1 MLATIALF
9 LLTFPLVAAVEL
21 KTCNDEI
28 TRGIKT
34 HTISPNDPIFFHN
47 GTNYMSQLDDLQLTI
62 EGCIKTYPK
71 PNFDLYDDMWPRLLT
86 WLLPALLLVGN
97 LHVARVGTVNR
108 LFATLHFMGDPIDSA
123 WSLLTKA
130 EVWNRFYAIAFHHTA
145 PAPDSEAMAR
155 AYAAILSAFEE
166 LTNDMSSVS
175 KELQTIINENGARL
189 DKQDMEHIMLE
200 AAEELVDS
208 RSNEVL
214 RTCLVI
220 FNYLWSVLSALVP
233 EIGGKQSSQP
243 GGRIGTAMFLSFLVT
258 VVMLSNTLSGFVSC
272 RTCLRIMERYCRTLS
287 GKKRDQHVFLNS
299 PLLAS
304 KLGLCA
310 TKPGPSIVDF
320 IDTQPWTGSLYYR
333 PRKSLPHA
341 AESDRSL
348 FHLLMLSLA
357 PVLIATSCAFVIIW
371 FTLTIG
377 LDCRSLWVIS
387 CGSALMLSPV
397 LTWLIQVFCKGQL
410 AWCLTVAKD
419 FMLGVPILI
428 VIVSSSIGVFNTCT
442 CWGSVFSRGH
452 SKAYVRLDPIS
463 ERVYNA
469 HHIYP
474 AMVATCLGLQ
484 LVTYAL
490 MIRVMRPGAKVFR
503 PDEDTKMKTY
513 RHVHGFNPSETE
525 MHTRSHISN
534 TSHLWHRRSTA
545 SSDAGELLLPP
556 PALSPHAS
564 PQLGPHSQP
573 TIWSGEY
580 SVPGNERDW
589 ARSER
594 VSSYAGSPQTTAGQP
609 LLGSPVLRRF

>member
-1 MLATIALF
+1 MSATIASF

-28 TRGIKT
+28 TRGIKND
-34 HTISPNDPIFFHN
+34 TISPNDPIFFHN
-47 GTNYMSQLDDLQLTI
+47 GTNYMSQLDDLHLTI
-62 EGCIKTYPK
+62 EGCIKTCPK

-108 LFATLHFMGDPIDSA
+108 LFATLHFMGVPIDSA

-130 EVWNRFYAIAFHHTA
+130 EVWNRFYAIALQHN
-145 PAPDSEAMAR
+145 PAGPDSEAMAR

-166 LTNDMSSVS
+166 LTDDMPSVS
-175 KELQTIINENGARL
+175 KELETIINENGARL

-258 VVMLSNTLSGFVSC
+258 VVMLSNTLSGFVSR
-272 RTCLRIMERYCRTLS
+272 RTCLRIMERYCRTLK
-287 GKKRDQHVFLNS
+287 GKKRDQHVFPHS

-304 KLGLCA
+304 KLGLYT
-310 TKPGPSIVDF
+310 TKPNPSIVDF
-320 IDTQPWTGSLYYR
+320 IDAQPWTGSLYNYR
-333 PRKSLPHA
+333 PKKALLKAS
-341 AESDRSL
+341 ESDRSRI
-348 FHLLMLSLA
+348 HLLMLSLA

-371 FTLTIG
+371 FTPTIG

-387 CGSALMLSPV
+387 CGFVLMLSPV

-410 AWCLTVAKD
+410 AWYLTVAKD

-442 CWGSVFSRGH
+442 CWSSVFSLRY
-452 SKAYVRLDPIS
+452 SRAYVRLDPIS

-490 MIRVMRPGAKVFR
+490 MFRVMRPGAKVFR

-513 RHVHGFNPSETE
+513 RHVHGFDPPETE
-525 MHTRSHISN
+525 MHTGWISYQN
-534 TSHLWHRRSTA
+534 HQ
-545 SSDAGELLLPP
+545 SSVAPE
-556 PALSPHAS
+556 
-564 PQLGPHSQP
+564 
-573 TIWSGEY
+573 
-580 SVPGNERDW
+580 
-589 ARSER
+589 
-594 VSSYAGSPQTTAGQP
+594 VSSKQ
-609 LLGSPVLRRF
+609 